1 MNLLDDAE
9 GEVEEASILQ
19 GDLVLCGLRVPLE
32 QRQHL
37 RAAVQP
43 LYNGPATLQ

>member
-19 GDLVLCGLRVPLE
+19 GDLVLGF
-32 QRQHL
+32 Q
-37 RAAVQP
+37 
-43 LYNGPATLQ
+43 ATETCRIYQSVLKSIYQIVL